1 MVRSATYRT
10 SKYAAKIVGDVIKN
24 RIDAQKDSMVS
35 QETAIFADMAAFET
49 SIKTLLEGHN
59 VPTTLIPFYMSF
71 GRQCYKITKT
81 HAGTTAHDEICLRVA
96 DWSSTIRGLF
106 GPYLAEI
113 SDEVFNVDVYDCT

>member
-35 QETAIFADMAAFET
+35 QVTAVFADQAAYEVAV
-49 SIKTLLEGHN
+49 KTLLEGHN
-59 VPTTLIPFYMSF
+59 VPTTQIPFYLAF
-71 GRQCYKITKT
+71 ARQCYKITKT

-96 DWSSTIRGLF
+96 DWGATIRGLF
-106 GPYLAEI
+106 KPYLAEI
-113 SDEVFNVDVYDCT
+113 SDEVFSVDVYDCT